1 MVNRSYLGYYD
12 LKYTLGVVIIQASR
26 GSIVSMDS
34 RPFAC
39 WILMHSGG
47 ISFL

>member
-26 GSIVSMDS
+26 GSTVFNGQQTICLLDLD
-34 RPFAC
+34 AL
-39 WILMHSGG
+39 WGD
-47 ISFL
+47 